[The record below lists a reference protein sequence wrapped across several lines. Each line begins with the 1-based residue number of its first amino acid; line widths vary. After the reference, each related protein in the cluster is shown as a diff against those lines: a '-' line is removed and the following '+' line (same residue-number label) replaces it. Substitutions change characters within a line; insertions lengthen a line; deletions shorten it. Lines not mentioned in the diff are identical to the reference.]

1 MPRRPT
7 NPVARKFNIDTLRK
21 ARVRGVSSP
30 VDALALATV
39 ARLTRIGTIRS
50 SPESNFVKGPMQYF
64 QAVLALL
71 LTLASTGSLADI
83 YGYVDEQG
91 VSHFSA
97 EKLDARYQV
106 LARGNKFGTLDLG
119 ASGNPRPLPIDR
131 LTEHPDLKRYE
142 PFLKAAS
149 SEYSIELALLKAIA
163 AAESGFNPD
172 AVSPKGA
179 IGLMQM
185 MPATAERYGL
195 AGDKRRSLEM
205 KLRDPQTNIRLGARY
220 LADLFKLYPRQQH
233 LVLASYNAGEG
244 AVKQYN
250 NTIPPYPETR
260 NYVEL
265 VTQLHQVFSAKSLVK
280 QSGGR
285 VVVRYA
291 SPGSAPQ
298 IQGRQAGKAMA
309 SSGPQ

>member
-1 MPRRPT
+1 M
-7 NPVARKFNIDTLRK
+7 
-21 ARVRGVSSP
+21 
-30 VDALALATV
+30 
-39 ARLTRIGTIRS
+39 
-50 SPESNFVKGPMQYF
+50 KGLMQYF
-64 QAVLALL
+64 QALLAVFLA
-71 LTLASTGSLADI
+71 LASTGSLADI
-83 YGYVDEQG
+83 YGYIDDQG

-106 LARGNKFGTLDLG
+106 LARGNKFGVLDLG
-119 ASGNPRPLPIDR
+119 ASGHAQPLLINR

-142 PFLKAAS
+142 PMLKAAS
-149 SEYSIELALLKAIA
+149 SEFAIELALLKAIA
-163 AAESGFNPD
+163 AAESGFNAD

-250 NTIPPYPETR
+250 NTIPPYQETR

-265 VTQLHQVFSAKSLVK
+265 VTQLHQVFSTKSLVK

-298 IQGRQAGKAMA
+298 MQVKQAAKPMA
-309 SSGPQ
+309 SSGE